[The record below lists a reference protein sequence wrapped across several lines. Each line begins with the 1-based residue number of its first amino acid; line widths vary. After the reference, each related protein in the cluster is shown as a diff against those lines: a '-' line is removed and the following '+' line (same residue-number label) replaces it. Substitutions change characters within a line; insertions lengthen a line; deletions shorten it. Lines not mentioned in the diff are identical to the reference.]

1 MNTEH
6 TENENKGAAPSG
18 LNVELER
25 VWCDAHNSALDSAML
40 AIKDRAQSMRPHAAS
55 AAGAFIEELNNLRLS
70 SCREALEI
78 LK

>member
-6 TENENKGAAPSG
+6 TENENKGAGAPSA

-25 VWCDAHNSALDSAML
+25 VWREAHNSALDSAML

-55 AAGAFIEELNNLRLS
+55 AALAFIEELNNLRLIPVAKHRRS
-70 SCREALEI
+70 
-78 LK
+78 